1 MIQTNKIK
9 GRMTELE
16 ITQKAAA
23 AELGIDEST
32 FNRKLNSRNGSV
44 FSLQEVVQLAD
55 LLELS
60 MEQKADYFF
69 GN

>member
-32 FNRKLNSRNGSV
+32 FNRKLNSRHGSV

>member
-23 AELGIDEST
+23 AKLGIDEST

>member
-32 FNRKLNSRNGSV
+32 FNRKLNSRHGSV

-60 MEQKADYFF
+60 MEQKTDYFF